1 MSTALTLPRR
11 SLLSRS
17 PLPSGSPGFLPFS
30 PSLVFFFPFS
40 FYPLSLSFP
49 LSSCDFVSASLLCTL
64 HFSPFIRE
72 FSFLLFSSLLSPFRR
87 GITCSFHLSFRFSL
101 TLERLTILLIFFTIF
116 LPFVVQCVMFSLS
129 FSKDFFL
136 FLWFFVIFPIFL
148 FRIYRFFH
156 LSSRNLFSSFLFY
169 LFNTPFFHALLIEHL
184 SNLLLFISLPFVK
197 P

>member
-101 TLERLTILLIFFTIF
+101 TLERLTILLIF
-116 LPFVVQCVMFSLS
+116 LPFFYHSS
-129 FSKDFFL
+129 FSVRCFLSPFPKTFSFFFGSL
-136 FLWFFVIFPIFL
+136 
-148 FRIYRFFH
+148 
-156 LSSRNLFSSFLFY
+156 SSFLSSY
-169 LFNTPFFHALLIEHL
+169 LGFIVSSIYPREIYFLLSFFIYLTRRSSTLY
-184 SNLLLFISLPFVK
+184 
-197 P
+197 